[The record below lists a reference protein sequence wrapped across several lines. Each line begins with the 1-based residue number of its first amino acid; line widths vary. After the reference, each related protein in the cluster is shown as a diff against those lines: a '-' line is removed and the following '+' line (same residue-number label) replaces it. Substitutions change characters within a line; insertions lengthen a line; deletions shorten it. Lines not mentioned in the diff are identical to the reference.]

1 MLTSTIDTRGLDFML
16 NGVKNALVGTGG
28 DVSELT
34 KDESRLLA
42 LGIMKVAQPKDRRV
56 TAARIAGSM
65 WLKFGD
71 LGESYSPKGKTGADG
86 VEWYRSSSKFL
97 YGVAEDKDMRGASID
112 SLAGIYYQA
121 RKGDDGKT
129 RVVSDFNPPRP
140 SGQKKAVLQKV
151 SIDKKDKARLY
162 RFLVTAIGKLPASW
176 LATAKQIDGSAAAP
190 KWISRHLKGGNK
202 TTKSITDLS
211 GLNNVEHPS
220 TTFGSKA
227 RGVNRFGRAVQFAVN
242 LREKKMAW
250 RLKLI
255 LSGYAQDVKNG
266 IAVHRHAKSTKG
278 QP

>member
-1 MLTSTIDTRGLDFML
+1 MVTATIDQRGLDFML

-42 LGIMKVAQPKDRRV
+42 LGIMKVAQPRDR
-56 TAARIAGSM
+56 
-65 WLKFGD
+65 K
-71 LGESYSPKGKTGADG
+71 KTGDRIKDSVRNRFASLGDSYTPTGKQNSDG
-86 VEWYRSSSKFL
+86 VVWYRSDSKFL
-97 YGVAEDKDMRGASID
+97 YGVAEDKDYRKASLD
-112 SLAGIYYQA
+112 ALAEVYYQA
-121 RKGDDGKT
+121 RKGDDGKM
-129 RVVSDFNPPRP
+129 RLVSDFKSPRP
-140 SGQKKAVLQKV
+140 SGQRKAVLRKV
-151 SIDKKDKARLY
+151 IANKSDVNRLIT
-162 RFLVTAIGKLPASW
+162 FAKTAIGKLPASW
-176 LATAKQIDGSAAAP
+176 LATAKQIDNSANAP
-190 KWISRHLKGGNK
+190 QWISRHLKGGNK

-242 LREKKMAW
+242 LREKKLAW

-266 IAVHRHAKSTKG
+266 IAAQRHAKKIKG